1 MYIIYTYIYV
11 YIYIH
16 GIYIVNIYEII
27 HIYTQAG
34 VAAGRGGVAPL
45 HTAAHAATHAA
56 THGVAA
62 GRGATAHTPTL
73 PANAAAS
80 PAAAAPQ
87 QSHAQGRQIQKSL
100 H

>member
-1 MYIIYTYIYV
+1 M
-11 YIYIH
+11 YIH
-16 GIYIVNIYEII
+16 GFYIVIIYYII

-45 HTAAHAATHAA
+45 HTAAHAATQAA

-62 GRGATAHTPTL
+62 GRGATAHTPAL

-80 PAAAAPQ
+80 RAAAAPQ
-87 QSHAQGRQIQKSL
+87 QSHAQGRKMQKSM